1 MDLNSVN
8 ITATQVAKNYFSAY
22 VENGFIYSYSVY
34 GERQQ
39 VGVTNDAYTALQK
52 TAQEA
57 LDKAEKYYQRLVE
70 LGDIVPPKTSEETI
84 AELMS
89 VVSELRNEIREMKTV
104 QHKGD
109 SNESVKYTEALGIKI
124 SPQIEEAIAKAQQL
138 ANNYG
143 NSKEGFIKAVNENGG
158 TESLTK
164 ALATLDNPNVAR
176 VLTALGH
183 PPESIKQAV
192 NSLGA
197 IAPTP
202 QQTPNNQNISNEI
215 RSFEERLKRLK

>member
-109 SNESVKYTEALGIKI
+109 SNESVKYKNL
-124 SPQIEEAIAKAQQL
+124 
-138 ANNYG
+138 
-143 NSKEGFIKAVNENGG
+143 
-158 TESLTK
+158 
-164 ALATLDNPNVAR
+164 
-176 VLTALGH
+176 
-183 PPESIKQAV
+183 
-192 NSLGA
+192 
-197 IAPTP
+197 
-202 QQTPNNQNISNEI
+202 
-215 RSFEERLKRLK
+215 

>member
-1 MDLNSVN
+1 MNLLS
-8 ITATQVAKNYFSAY
+8 ILK
-22 VENGFIYSYSVY
+22 
-34 GERQQ
+34 
-39 VGVTNDAYTALQK
+39 
-52 TAQEA
+52 
-57 LDKAEKYYQRLVE
+57 
-70 LGDIVPPKTSEETI
+70 
-84 AELMS
+84 
-89 VVSELRNEIREMKTV
+89 
-104 QHKGD
+104 
-109 SNESVKYTEALGIKI
+109 ALGIKI

-192 NSLGA
+192 SEMINAGGTTGEKWSK
-197 IAPTP
+197 
-202 QQTPNNQNISNEI
+202 
-215 RSFEERLKRLK
+215 ERTDEAARIVGITENLWDFYYVINMYYSDYNTVIGEDITMAAKLSKAFIEDVDVPEGKAYRYYKYVVKDE

>member
-1 MDLNSVN
+1 M
-8 ITATQVAKNYFSAY
+8 
-22 VENGFIYSYSVY
+22 
-34 GERQQ
+34 
-39 VGVTNDAYTALQK
+39 
-52 TAQEA
+52 
-57 LDKAEKYYQRLVE
+57 
-70 LGDIVPPKTSEETI
+70 PPKTSEETI

-104 QHKGD
+104 QHKGIQMNLL
-109 SNESVKYTEALGIKI
+109 SILKALGIKI

-183 PPESIKQAV
+183 PPESIKQSA
-192 NSLGA
+192 
-197 IAPTP
+197 
-202 QQTPNNQNISNEI
+202 
-215 RSFEERLKRLK
+215 

>member
-70 LGDIVPPKTSEETI
+70 LGDIVPLKSRKI
-84 AELMS
+84 YD
-89 VVSELRNEIREMKTV
+89 IRFHT
-104 QHKGD
+104 
-109 SNESVKYTEALGIKI
+109 TA
-124 SPQIEEAIAKAQQL
+124 
-138 ANNYG
+138 
-143 NSKEGFIKAVNENGG
+143 
-158 TESLTK
+158 
-164 ALATLDNPNVAR
+164 
-176 VLTALGH
+176 LTATILCSIPNCTSGVNTVFNPAT
-183 PPESIKQAV
+183 PPSEPV
-192 NSLGA
+192 
-197 IAPTP
+197 P
-202 QQTPNNQNISNEI
+202 SN
-215 RSFEERLKRLK
+215 

>member
-104 QHKGD
+104 QHKGIQMNLL
-109 SNESVKYTEALGIKI
+109 SILKALGIKI

-138 ANNYG
+138 ANC
-143 NSKEGFIKAVNENGG
+143 
-158 TESLTK
+158 SL
-164 ALATLDNPNVAR
+164 
-176 VLTALGH
+176 
-183 PPESIKQAV
+183 
-192 NSLGA
+192 
-197 IAPTP
+197 
-202 QQTPNNQNISNEI
+202 
-215 RSFEERLKRLK
+215 

>member
-104 QHKGD
+104 QH
-109 SNESVKYTEALGIKI
+109 
-124 SPQIEEAIAKAQQL
+124 
-138 ANNYG
+138 
-143 NSKEGFIKAVNENGG
+143 
-158 TESLTK
+158 
-164 ALATLDNPNVAR
+164 LDNPNVAR

-197 IAPTP
+197 ITPTP

>member
-109 SNESVKYTEALGIKI
+109 SNESVLSCNVPKRPPYYAQGFVACG
-124 SPQIEEAIAKAQQL
+124 SPIP
-138 ANNYG
+138 
-143 NSKEGFIKAVNENGG
+143 NGCC
-158 TESLTK
+158 
-164 ALATLDNPNVAR
+164 N
-176 VLTALGH
+176 
-183 PPESIKQAV
+183 
-192 NSLGA
+192 
-197 IAPTP
+197 
-202 QQTPNNQNISNEI
+202 
-215 RSFEERLKRLK
+215 

>member
-109 SNESVKYTEALGIKI
+109 SNESIKYTESSGTAVPVLLTIGT
-124 SPQIEEAIAKAQQL
+124 ATLQL
-138 ANNYG
+138 VDRCG
-143 NSKEGFIKAVNENGG
+143 NSVFSDQLKPRRIYDIRIHTASK
-158 TESLTK
+158 
-164 ALATLDNPNVAR
+164 LATVLCNLPKCTVGVTPVLNNP
-176 VLTALGH
+176 TTST
-183 PPESIKQAV
+183 PAV
-192 NSLGA
+192 S
-197 IAPTP
+197 
-202 QQTPNNQNISNEI
+202 S
-215 RSFEERLKRLK
+215 KD